1 LQRSPHLVARWVGDR
16 VRLRDCLS
24 AREVEAP
31 AAVLAMIARAADP
44 LTRDEIIDTER
55 GIDEALVSRLLEA
68 GVLCPAPQAS
78 ASEGWNHWS
87 PEAALFHFGT
97 KDHPFDEAPGP
108 GLTIITEQPP
118 APLKHYRVTPGDA
131 SLPTAEASGALAETL
146 RERRTWRRFSN
157 EPVALDDL
165 SRLLGMTWGVQ
176 HWAPGLGGERLALK
190 TSPSGGAKHSIAVYV
205 AALRVE
211 GLAPATYHYCP
222 DRHYLSRIADA
233 PEEKLREAFLP
244 GQPSFAAAPAIFFLS
259 SVFARVQ
266 SKYRFARAYRVVLL
280 EAGHLAQTF
289 CLLATERRLA
299 PFCTGAWGDSAI
311 ENHLGIDGVR
321 ESVVYAV
328 GVGRRPGDVDWAPFD
343 DERNP
348 PRLEPPRHRRDST
361 D

>member
-1 LQRSPHLVARWVGDR
+1 MARWVGDR

-31 AAVLAMIARAADP
+31 PAVLALMARAAQP
-44 LTRDEIIDTER
+44 LTRDEIIDAER
-55 GIDEALVSRLLEA
+55 GIDEALVGRLIDA
-68 GVLCPAPQAS
+68 GVLRPAPQPS
-78 ASEGWNHWS
+78 ASDGWGHWS

-97 KDHPFDEAPGP
+97 KDQPFDRAPGP
-108 GLTIITEQPP
+108 GLTIVSEQAP
-118 APLKHYRVTPGDA
+118 APLKSYPETPGDTA
-131 SLPTAEASGALAETL
+131 LPTPDSSGELAEAL
-146 RERRTWRRFSN
+146 RDRRTWRRFGD
-157 EPVALDDL
+157 EPLALHDL

-176 HWAPGLGGERLALK
+176 HWAPGVGGERLALK
-190 TSPSGGAKHSIAVYV
+190 TSPSGGAKHSIEVYV
-205 AALRVE
+205 AARRVD

-233 PEEKLREAFLP
+233 PGAELRNAFLP
-244 GQPSFAAAPAIFFLS
+244 GQPSYAEAPAIFFLT

-299 PFCTGAWGDSAI
+299 PFCTGALGDSAI
-311 ENHLGIDGVR
+311 EHHLGIDGVR

-328 GVGRRPGDVDWAPFD
+328 GVGRRPGDVDWAPFE
-343 DERNP
+343 DERDP
-348 PRLEPPRHRRDST
+348 PRLEPPHHRRPGT